1 MSTNGDLSVCGP
13 IIYTFGYQGT
23 PIDTAID
30 AGIFTYTQGS
40 TITLSI

>member
-1 MSTNGDLSVCGP
+1 MTTNGDLSVCGP

-30 AGIFTYTQGS
+30 VGIFTYKQGS
-40 TITLSI
+40 PITVSI